1 MLRVRQFTYDEPFGD
16 YKFMIENLETLE
28 TTLYYSTV
36 ERYQSRHQ
44 PTHMYKY
51 LTPFIYQEVR

>member
-1 MLRVRQFTYDEPFGD
+1 MLRVRQFNYEETSGE

-28 TTLYYSTV
+28 TTLYYYTV
-36 ERYQSRHQ
+36 EEYWDEHQ

-51 LTPFIYQEVR
+51 LTPFIYLEVK